1 MKFGVVVFPGSNCD
15 HDAYHVIRDVIGRPV
30 EFIWHQSADL
40 AGSDAILV
48 PGGFSYGDYLRTGAI
63 AKFSP
68 VMRSLEKF
76 ARAGGLL
83 LGVCNGFQIL
93 LEAGLLPGAMLR
105 NAGLRF
111 VCRDVHI
118 RVETTD
124 TPFTCAAKRGQVI
137 QLPVAHG
144 DGNYFCDERT
154 LRELERNDQIVFRYT
169 TREGREDA
177 AANPNGSLA
186 NIAGVCSR
194 ERNVAGLMPH
204 PERASESVLGSADG
218 AIILRSM
225 VEWLNRGG
233 ADSHAHAEPAGARA

>member
-15 HDAYHVIRDVIGRPV
+15 HDAYHVMRDVIGKPA
-30 EFIWHQSADL
+30 EFIWHQSVDL
-40 AGSDAILV
+40 GGADAIIV

-63 AKFSP
+63 ARFSP
-68 VMRSLEKF
+68 VMRAIEKF
-76 ARAGGLL
+76 ARGGGLV

-93 LEAGLLPGAMLR
+93 LESGLLPGAMLR

-111 VCRDVHI
+111 VCRDVQI

-124 TPFTCAAKRGQVI
+124 TPFTCVANKGQVI

-144 DGNYFCDERT
+144 DGNYFCDAAT
-154 LRELERNDQIVFRYT
+154 LAELERNDQIVFRYT
-169 TREGREDA
+169 TPDGREDA

-186 NIAGVCSR
+186 NIAGICNR

-204 PERASESVLGSADG
+204 PERASEDVLGSAEG
-218 AIILRSM
+218 AVIFRSM
-225 VEWLNRGG
+225 VQWLKSEQKS
-233 ADSHAHAEPAGARA
+233 AAHAEPAGARA